1 MRTLSVSE
9 TLALVCN
16 GRTGI
21 SQPNTF
27 GGSSVGSFPVFVKP
41 DTSGHKSD
49 AGLVIEAKNGGELE
63 DALRKISPE
72 KAIIQ
77 EKISGTEIILGAKRD
92 PVFGTVVLV
101 GIGGT
106 LAEAYSD
113 VSTGVFPVSERDAE
127 RMLASLKAQKIL
139 DGFRGKPAIDRK
151 ALSRAISALG
161 ELADEKKIIELD
173 INPLICTAEGRLVA
187 VDGRAVLEE

>member
-1 MRTLSVSE
+1 MRTLPVSE

-16 GRTGI
+16 GMTGI
-21 SQPNTF
+21 SQPTIF
-27 GGSSVGSFPVFVKP
+27 GESSVRSFPVFVKP
-41 DTSGHKSD
+41 DTSGHKSEK
-49 AGLVIEAKNGGELE
+49 GLVIEVRNSAELKE
-63 DALRKISPE
+63 ALLKILPE

-77 EKISGTEIILGAKRD
+77 EKISGTELILGAKRD
-92 PVFGTVVLV
+92 QVFGTVVLV

-113 VSTGVFPVSERDAE
+113 VSTGVFPVSEADAE

-151 ALSRAISALG
+151 ALARAISALG
-161 ELADEKKIIELD
+161 ELANEKKIIELD
-173 INPLICTAEGRLVA
+173 VNPLICTSGGRLVA
-187 VDGRAVLEE
+187 VDGRAVLED